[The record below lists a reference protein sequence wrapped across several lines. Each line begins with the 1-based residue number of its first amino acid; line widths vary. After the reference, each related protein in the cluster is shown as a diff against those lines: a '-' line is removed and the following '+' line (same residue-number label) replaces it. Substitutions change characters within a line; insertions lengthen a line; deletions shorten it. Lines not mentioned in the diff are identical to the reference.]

1 MTASKKD
8 DIDLD
13 SVELA
18 PHVTG
23 ETFDGGWF
31 ADRRSGSLPPPR
43 TSQVPPI
50 GDDEVDR
57 WLR

>member
-1 MTASKKD
+1 MISSNKGDKGLRS
-8 DIDLD
+8 I
-13 SVELA
+13 ELA
-18 PHVTG
+18 LHEAE
-23 ETFDGGWF
+23 ETFEKGWF

-43 TSQVPPI
+43 PSQVPPI

>member
-1 MTASKKD
+1 MISSTKGDKG
-8 DIDLD
+8 LR
-13 SVELA
+13 SVEQ
-18 PHVTG
+18 HETE
-23 ETFDGGWF
+23 ETFDRGWF

-43 TSQVPPI
+43 PSQVPPI